1 MADWQLG
8 EIEVTSILEQ
18 VAEFMTLEEFFDGFT
33 PEMFEAN
40 KDWLLPN
47 VVSPTSGK
55 IILPIQSYL
64 VRTRH
69 HTILIDTCVGCH
81 KKFKWVPEWND
92 RRDDTYLRNLKAAG
106 VDPAEIDYVF
116 CTHLHVDHC
125 GWNTQLE
132 DGRFVPTFPN
142 AKYIFSE
149 PEYAAAAETNSIVFR
164 ESVLPVMEA
173 KQAELVAMDF
183 ALDDNISLSPTPGH
197 TAGHVAVE
205 MASNGVLGA
214 MSGDL
219 MHSPLQCL
227 YPALC
232 PTVDLDPAMASA
244 TRQKF
249 LEDHADRDKIVMTAH
264 FPLPSVGRV
273 VSQGDAFRFDYLE
286 K

>member
-1 MADWQLG
+1 MADWQVG
-8 EIEVTSILEQ
+8 DIEVTSVLEQ

-40 KDWLLPN
+40 KDWLIPDA
-47 VVSPTSGK
+47 VSPTSGK
-55 IILPIQSYL
+55 MILPIQSYL

-92 RRDDTYLRNLKAAG
+92 RRDDAYLKNLVAAG
-106 VDPAEIDYVF
+106 VNPADIDYVF

-125 GWNTQLE
+125 GWNTRME

-142 AKYIFSE
+142 AKYIFAKD
-149 PEYAAAAETNSIVFR
+149 EYDSHAETNSIVFR

-183 ALDDNISLSPTPGH
+183 ALDDNLSLSPTPGH
-197 TAGHVAVE
+197 TVGHVAVE
-205 MASNGVLGA
+205 MTSNGQLAA

-219 MHSPLQCL
+219 MHSPLQCI
-227 YPALC
+227 YTSLC
-232 PTVDLDPAMASA
+232 PTVDLDQKQAGE
-244 TRQKF
+244 TRRRF
-249 LEDHADRDKIVMTAH
+249 LEEHADRDKLVMTAH

-273 VSQGDAFRFDYLE
+273 VSAGDAFRFEYLE
-286 K
+286 R